1 MPVSCVQGIVGS
13 KEEMKAGF
21 KKLDELNRLMRS
33 VGGAIRGG
41 GGGAVDTSALTAKWE
56 ELEVKTITNY

>member
-1 MPVSCVQGIVGS
+1 
-13 KEEMKAGF
+13 
-21 KKLDELNRLMRS
+21 MRS

-56 ELEVKTITNY
+56 ELEVIITINY